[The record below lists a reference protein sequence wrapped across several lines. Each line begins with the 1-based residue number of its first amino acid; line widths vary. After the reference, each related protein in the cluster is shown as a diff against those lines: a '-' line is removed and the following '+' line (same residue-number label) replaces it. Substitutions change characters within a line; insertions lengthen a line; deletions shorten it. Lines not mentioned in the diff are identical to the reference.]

1 MAREDCPLCGGSG
14 WKVVEGD
21 GAMQPVRAG
30 VPAEA
35 MEQAESPGAKAF
47 AHGGER
53 GGAAETPHVAVR
65 CECGETDRAT
75 RLLDRARIP
84 DRYRHCDFDNFETDN
99 DYDPGSP
106 AEVTAWHRSL
116 QQAKLI
122 VQSLARDFP
131 VGIEHG
137 VLLMGPCGA
146 GKTHLAVA
154 ALREIVT
161 RGHGGLFYDY
171 RELLKEIQDSYNAE
185 SQSTEMGVLEPVLR
199 AEVLLL
205 DDLGASK
212 PSLWALETVGHILNA
227 RYNANRITL
236 LTTNFDDAPTPARDS
251 RASRTAAVTE
261 DSLSD
266 RIGSRIRSL
275 LYEMCRTIEVRAPDY
290 RREIRHAGR
299 FHA

>member
-1 MAREDCPLCGGSG
+1 MARDDCPLCGGSG
-14 WKVVEGD
+14 WKVVEGS
-21 GAMQPVRAG
+21 ATIPSASVT

-35 MEQAESPGAKAF
+35 VAEAESSDAKVF
-47 AHGGER
+47 AYKSGR
-53 GGAAETPHVAVR
+53 GGAAGSPKVATR

-84 DRYRHCDFDNFETDN
+84 DRYRHCDFDNFEADN
-99 DYDPGSP
+99 DYVGS
-106 AEVTAWHRSL
+106 AVEVTAWRGSL
-116 QQAKLI
+116 QQAKVL

-146 GKTHLAVA
+146 GKTHLAVG
-154 ALREIVT
+154 ALKEIVS
-161 RGHGGLFYDY
+161 RGHAGLFYDY

-185 SQSTEMGVLEPVLR
+185 SQATEMGVLEPVLR

-212 PSLWALETVGHILNA
+212 PSLWALETVGHILNS
-227 RYNANRITL
+227 RYNANRVTL
-236 LTTNFDDAPTPARDS
+236 LTTNFDDSPAPARDS
-251 RASRTAAVTE
+251 RASRTSTITE

-266 RIGSRIRSL
+266 RIGTRIRSR
-275 LYEMCRTIEVRAPDY
+275 LYEMCRTIDVRAPDY
-290 RREIRHAGR
+290 RQFARDANR